1 MNRDVHPTSELAL
14 LIFMPLF
21 IQGARKG
28 GVKVKGKT
36 EPRLYTPPLRELTE
50 DTSLGFLCISYAEV
64 ELKEKLYPWQKWAL
78 IHALEITGD
87 LQKEWRF
94 RFRTILFMIAR
105 QNGKTK
111 LSYIIASFFM
121 NVLEAESI
129 FGTSLSLDK
138 AEEVWESVIA
148 AQESNPAL
156 SKSIERVARTNGN
169 KRLILKNGSTY
180 KVGAPT
186 RRAGRGD
193 SNDLVLLDEIREQ
206 RDFEVMAA
214 ATASTVAKPNG
225 VIICFSNAG
234 DPDSIVLRQLRST
247 ALERITGDKA
257 ADFGGD
263 IDGDNLG
270 LFEWSSPEGASTDD
284 FEALSYANPALG
296 YGRLTE
302 RALMASRQTL
312 PENKF
317 RSECMCQQV
326 ETILPAPFPDGAWEA
341 GIDETSC
348 IAPESEIYYGID
360 MSQDRTWVSIAVCG
374 LREDG
379 NAHIEV
385 VARRSGIAW
394 AEEWFRVR
402 ALRGKM
408 NLAFQ
413 GRGAPVTG
421 TAELLCTI
429 AGVERYAIEGAELTS
444 SWGRFWDGIAA
455 CGDPTRGG
463 LKIYHLPQ
471 PVMDLPA
478 KTMQLRNLG
487 GGVEL
492 PDRVK
497 SPDEISALYACF
509 MAFAAA
515 TKLDTKQTKIYE
527 SAYAAGGSVAFV

>member
-1 MNRDVHPTSELAL
+1 M
-14 LIFMPLF
+14 F
-21 IQGARKG
+21 
-28 GVKVKGKT
+28 GKT
-36 EPRLYTPPLRELTE
+36 EPRLYTPPKRELTE
-50 DTSLGFLCISYAEV
+50 ETSLGFLCIRYAE
-64 ELKEKLYPWQKWAL
+64 ETLGEKLYPWQKWAL
-78 IHALEITGD
+78 IHMLELEDSIKGE
-87 LQKEWRF
+87 LRF
-94 RFRTILFMIAR
+94 RFRTIVVMIAR

-121 NVLEAESI
+121 NVLEVESI

-138 AEEVWESVIA
+138 AEEVWESAIE
-148 AQESNPAL
+148 AQENSPEL
-156 SKSIERVARTNGN
+156 RKQIERVGRTNGN
-169 KRLILKNGSTY
+169 KRLVLKCGSTY

-206 RDFEVMAA
+206 RDFEVLSA

-225 VIICFSNAG
+225 IVICFSNAG
-234 DPDSIVLRQLRST
+234 DPDSVVLRQLRST
-247 ALERITGDKA
+247 ALESITGETA
-257 ADFGGD
+257 SDFGGD
-263 IDGDNLG
+263 IDADTLG
-270 LFEWSSPEGASTDD
+270 LFEWSSPEGADTNDM
-284 FEALSYANPALG
+284 EAISYANPALG

-302 RALMASRQTL
+302 RALMSLRRTL

-317 RSECMCQQV
+317 RSENMCQQV
-326 ETILPAPFPDGAWEA
+326 ETILPQPFPDGAWDA
-341 GIDETSC
+341 GKDESSF
-348 IAPESEIYYGID
+348 IAAESELYYGID

-374 LREDG
+374 RREDG
-379 NAHIEV
+379 NLHIEV

-394 AEEWFRVR
+394 AEEWFRIR

-408 NLAFQ
+408 RLAFQ

-429 AGVERYAIEGAELTS
+429 PNIERYAIEGSELTS

-455 CGDPTRGG
+455 CGDPSRGG
-463 LKIYHLPQ
+463 VKIYHLPQ

-515 TKLDTKQTKIYE
+515 TRLENKTQNKIYE
-527 SAYAAGGSVAFV
+527 SAYAAGSSVVFV